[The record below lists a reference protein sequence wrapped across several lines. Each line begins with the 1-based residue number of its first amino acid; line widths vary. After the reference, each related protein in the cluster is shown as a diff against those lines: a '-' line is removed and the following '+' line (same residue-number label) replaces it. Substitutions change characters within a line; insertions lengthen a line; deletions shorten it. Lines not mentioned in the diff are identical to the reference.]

1 MNTSVGASIGRLP
14 VLDRVLYALFS
25 RHADR
30 TRHDGDRKR
39 YRATD
44 VTASFDVYL
53 ARTYGLS
60 WVVFA
65 LAAGWIATLTLAV
78 PETTLSGV
86 VEFLHRGTP
95 ILNTVS
101 LPTLPRPQLALAVA
115 TLVGLLGK
123 YATVRLSGLYLKWAA
138 DARRSNIER
147 TLPGAV
153 RYLHALSS
161 GSDDG
166 AAMLRKVADRGEAYG
181 ETAVAFRKVLNKA
194 TLTGSFAE
202 GLRLVARD
210 TPTYCPTTMKVT
222 HQESSRRSREPRVSG
237 AAVAL
242 ATS

>member
-1 MNTSVGASIGRLP
+1 MSTSVGASNRGLP

-53 ARTYGLS
+53 SRTYGLS

-65 LAAGWIATLTLAV
+65 LTAGWMATLTLTV
-78 PETTLSGV
+78 PEPTLSTA

-101 LPTLPRPQLALAVA
+101 LPSVPRTYLALAVA
-115 TLVGLLGK
+115 TVAGLLGK
-123 YATVRLSGLYLKWAA
+123 YATVRVSGLYLKWAA
-138 DARRSNIER
+138 DARQSNIDR

-166 AAMLRKVADRGEAYG
+166 AAMLRKVADREEAYG
-181 ETAVAFRKVLNKA
+181 ETAVAFRKVLNKS
-194 TLTGSFAE
+194 TLTGSFGE

-210 TPTYCPTTMKVT
+210 TP
-222 HQESSRRSREPRVSG
+222 SRDGLAPFLVKFREHAEQGPDS
-237 AAVAL
+237 L
-242 ATS
+242 S